1 MTHTFSFRAMN
12 VDFSFTL
19 PPHCAPLQPMLQ
31 QWLLALEKQ
40 WSRFNDTNEL
50 AQINRL
56 AIGETMQ
63 ISPLLYT
70 CLQSAH
76 KYYLRTNGLFSPYLR
91 KQMVANGYVT
101 SFPFRHSAL
110 RTLPKPETALSF
122 LPQYTVQ
129 KYARGEVDLG
139 GFAKGFLI
147 DQLCVMLKNNYNAEY
162 GQIIGGDD
170 MRMWSTTDK
179 VWSVTLNHPT
189 QQVPMT
195 SLRIKN
201 GAVATSSRLQR
212 QWQTSQDFVHH
223 ILNGQTGLPAQ
234 TDIVQA
240 TFICD
245 DLTTGEVGAKLSFL
259 TEQSL
264 LGPSSCYIV
273 KADGSHNWQQQ
284 AIKKAVGKV

>member
-1 MTHTFSFRAMN
+1 MTHTFTFRAMN

-19 PPHCAPLQPMLQ
+19 PQHCAPLEPMLK
-31 QWLLALEKQ
+31 QWLLALEQQ
-40 WSRFNDTNEL
+40 WSRFTDDNEL

-56 AIGETMQ
+56 AIGETIQ
-63 ISPLLYT
+63 INPLLYA

-76 KYYLRTNGLFSPYLR
+76 KFYLRTNGLFSPYLR
-91 KQMVANGYVT
+91 KQMVANGYVA

-147 DQLCVMLKNNYNAEY
+147 DQLCLMLKNSYHAEY

-170 MRMWSTTDK
+170 MRVWSTTDK
-179 VWSVTLNHPT
+179 EWLVPLLHPIDGTTMTTLR
-189 QQVPMT
+189 
-195 SLRIKN
+195 LKN
-201 GAVATSSRLQR
+201 GAIATSSRLQR
-212 QWQTSQDFVHH
+212 EWQTNQELVHH

-234 TDIVQA
+234 TSIVQA
-240 TFICD
+240 TFICN
-245 DLTTGEVGAKLSFL
+245 DLATGEVGAKVCFL
-259 TEQSL
+259 TDEAL
-264 LGPSSCYIV
+264 LGQSSCYIV
-273 KADGSHNWQQQ
+273 QTDGSHQWQKQH
-284 AIKKAVGKV
+284 AIC